1 MIANEGQGAL
11 ERVGYAPPAL
21 YNLDIEVF
29 RVSELWQRR
38 KDEHFRRAHRIDFN
52 LLVCVTAGSCRH
64 TLDFAPIR
72 LQAGSVLM
80 ARPGQA
86 QQFDV
91 DSDWDGWLILFQPEF
106 LLPSDAWRRGR
117 TDDGAEAAWLGQ
129 HLRLEAELAHRVQ
142 DAIAQ
147 LRADSQLAVPRNP
160 LHALLRHQLQALLI
174 RLGLIWGER
183 EAVHRV
189 SAGEHQRYR
198 RFQLLLEQQ
207 FRRWHQVQD
216 YARALACSEK
226 TLNRAVLGVA
236 DDSAK
241 AMIIHRIMLEAKRL
255 LAHTALPVAAV
266 AEHVGFDEATNFTK
280 FFRREAAMS
289 PGEFRKQHGVADGD

>member
-1 MIANEGQGAL
+1 M
-11 ERVGYAPPAL
+11 ERVAYAPPAL

-38 KDEHFRRAHRIDFN
+38 KDEHFRHAHRIDFN
-52 LLVCVTAGSCRH
+52 LLICVTAGACRH

-72 LQAGSVLM
+72 LEAGSVLM

-91 DSDWDGWLILFQPEF
+91 DSDWDGWLVLFRPEF

-117 TDDGAEAAWLGQ
+117 TDESAEAAWLGQ
-129 HLRLEAELAHRVQ
+129 HLRLEADLARRV
-142 DAIAQ
+142 AESIAHM
-147 LRADSQLAVPRNP
+147 RTDSQLAVPTNP

-183 EAVHRV
+183 EAVRV

-198 RFQLLLEQQ
+198 RFQQLLEQQ

-236 DDSAK
+236 DNSAK

-289 PGEFRKQHGVADGD
+289 PLQFRKQHGVDEAR